1 MKKNILLLSSALLFG
16 ATVFLIGCKK
26 DDTTA
31 PVVTLNGD
39 AAVTISLQGT
49 YTELGATANDDE
61 DGSITVVTTGSV
73 DKNKTGDYVITYS
86 ATDAAGNEG
95 TATRTVTVKNDA
107 AYLNGTYT
115 TTEGNPVTSTWTQ
128 TVTASTTVNN
138 RLEFSKFANY
148 SNNTTI
154 RANLVGNEVSMISTV
169 ATGIGTSGCTHS
181 FISVVGGNPVVKN
194 TTTGKYSFSIRFT
207 DEQQAGGAGCTAT
220 SAQLYEDSFTQN

>member
-39 AAVTISLQGT
+39 AATTISLQGT

-107 AYLNGTYT
+107 AYLNGTYAC
-115 TTEGNPVTSTWTQ
+115 TEGNPVTASWTQ
-128 TVTASTTVNN
+128 TVTASSTVNN
-138 RLEFSKFANY
+138 RLEFSRFANY

-154 RANLVGNEVSMISTV
+154 RANLVGSEVSMISTV
-169 ATGIGTSGCTHS
+169 ATGIGTAGCTHS

-207 DEQQAGGAGCTAT
+207 DEQQAGGTGCAAT
-220 SAQLYEDSFTQN
+220 SAQLYEDNFTQN